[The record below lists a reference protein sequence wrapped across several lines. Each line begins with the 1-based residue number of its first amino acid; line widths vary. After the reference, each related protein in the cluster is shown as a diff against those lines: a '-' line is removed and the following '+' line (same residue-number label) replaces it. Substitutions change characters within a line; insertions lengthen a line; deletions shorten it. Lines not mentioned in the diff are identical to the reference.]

1 MGDEKYILG
10 TSKMDVEYRKY
21 EDERQIEEIDKLVSM
36 DLSEP
41 YSIFTYRYFVSE
53 FPDLTELAYMPERGL
68 VGCVVCRVD
77 EKGRGYIGM
86 LAVDKEF
93 RRHKIGVRLVLT
105 VLERMRDR
113 GIAECVLEAEVDNMA
128 ALGFYRNLGFVRTKR
143 LSRYYLSGKDAFRLK
158 KSLV

>member
-1 MGDEKYILG
+1 MTYMLSPNIPEI
-10 TSKMDVEYRKY
+10 EYRGYK
-21 EDERQIEEIDKLVSM
+21 DESEIAQIDKLVST

-53 FPDLTELAYMPERGL
+53 FPSFTELAYMGERL

-77 EKGRGYIGM
+77 DKGRGYVGM

-105 VLERMRDR
+105 VLERMRDQ
-113 GIAECVLEAEVDNMA
+113 GIKECVLEAEVDNEV
-128 ALGFYRNLGFVRTKR
+128 ALGFYRNLGFVKTKR
-143 LSRYYLSGKDAFRLK
+143 LEKYYLSNKDAFRLK
-158 KSLV
+158 KVL